1 MKTMKLLLPAAMV
14 GLISA
19 APALAQESPA
29 SHLYIGATAGQGHW
43 RSMCQNAA
51 SCDDTS
57 GTLSVLA
64 GYRINRIFSAEAA
77 FRNLGEVKTPNASVK
92 GKGWEI
98 DGIASWPVFDAFSI
112 YGKLGIK
119 REVVKGDGTLT
130 GAKETNYG
138 PTYGL
143 GVQFDLNKNLALR
156 GEWQA
161 YPGLGGSTLPKGD
174 LDALSVGVLWQF
186 R

>member
-1 MKTMKLLLPAAMV
+1 MKAIRFLLVAAF
-14 GLISA
+14 A
-19 APALAQESPA
+19 AATGTSALAQESTA
-29 SHLYIGATAGQGHW
+29 SHLYLGATAGQGHW

-51 SCDDTS
+51 SCDDMS

-64 GYRINRIFSAEAA
+64 GYRINHIFSAEAA
-77 FRNLGEVKTPNASVK
+77 FRNYGEVKTSSAAIK

-98 DGIASWPVFDAFSI
+98 DGIAAWPFFEHFSI

-119 REVVKGDGTLT
+119 RGVVKGDGTLINT
-130 GAKETNYG
+130 KETSYG
-138 PTYGL
+138 PTYGF
-143 GVQFDLNKNLALR
+143 GVQYELNKNLALR

-174 LDALSVGVLWQF
+174 LDTLSVGVLWQF